1 MEPKNTTSELGR
13 DTTCKTVN
21 AVHSSTLEHQVT
33 HKTKNAYAHA
43 EKPIASMTNA
53 QPSSDGLFGSTEGPF
68 PEQSAPMATTQPS
81 ARVPP
86 IPLTNWGGFNPPGR
100 GKTTS
105 TVNDEYVQP
114 FRGKFSGAPTQEKA
128 SEGGHYKTRTH
139 QRRVRPTNSQT
150 LGRHR
155 EPQG

>member
-1 MEPKNTTSELGR
+1 
-13 DTTCKTVN
+13 
-21 AVHSSTLEHQVT
+21 
-33 HKTKNAYAHA
+33 
-43 EKPIASMTNA
+43 MTNA

-128 SEGGHYKTRTH
+128 SERVDITR
-139 QRRVRPTNSQT
+139 PALINAESDGQT
-150 LGRHR
+150 RKH
-155 EPQG
+155 

>member
-1 MEPKNTTSELGR
+1 
-13 DTTCKTVN
+13 
-21 AVHSSTLEHQVT
+21 
-33 HKTKNAYAHA
+33 
-43 EKPIASMTNA
+43 
-53 QPSSDGLFGSTEGPF
+53 
-68 PEQSAPMATTQPS
+68 MATTQPS

-139 QRRVRPTNSQT
+139 QRRDVTENLRDEFDGMLWMTYATIKTYPRERTTMEFQDTMKKTVSREWDIRIS
-150 LGRHR
+150 RHKGKDKKPFLLPR
-155 EPQG
+155 GFQAG